1 MMVKVQGYL
10 QSDIKFFFRF
20 SESYSTKPAFFMMLF
35 LCVVTYGYSQ
45 QTFDAANK
53 EYDVLQERIKK
64 KDTLIHYITKHY
76 ECSQVLS
83 GRIDYYYEADKLIL
97 INHLY
102 KQGLANLW
110 TSEDYFIIDDIL
122 KIKTLTTEETIHL
135 NTEYKKDEKGSSSI
149 SVEKVIEVVEQRMF
163 FDSNATSTCFA
174 RKHAKNGLDWDAAY
188 FNSLALKESNCIEDD
203 DEIRDKYKLLRKA
216 EKKLNVGYS
225 YRKQQCIFYMW

>member
-1 MMVKVQGYL
+1 MVKVQGYL
-10 QSDIKFFFRF
+10 QPDIKNYFTF
-20 SESYSTKPAFFMMLF
+20 SKNYSTKPAYFMMLF

-45 QTFDAANK
+45 QKFDVVNN

-110 TSEDYFIIDDIL
+110 TSEDYFIIDDTL

-135 NTEYKKDEKGSSSI
+135 NTEYKEDERGTSSI

-163 FDSNATSTCFA
+163 FDSNSTSICFA
-174 RKHAKNGLDWDAAY
+174 RKHAKNGLDWDVAY

-216 EKKLNVGYS
+216 EKKLKVGYS